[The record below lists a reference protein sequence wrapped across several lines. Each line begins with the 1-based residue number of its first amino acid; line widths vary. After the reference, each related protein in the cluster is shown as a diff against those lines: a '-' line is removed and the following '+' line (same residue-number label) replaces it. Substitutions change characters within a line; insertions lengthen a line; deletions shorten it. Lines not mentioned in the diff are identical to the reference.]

1 MIIIY
6 NFITLC
12 KYLINNITGFVSVNY
27 IEFEYIDK
35 YDKYDEN
42 EPLCNC
48 NLCYTFRNVIF
59 FATRRL
65 ECKNV

>member
-12 KYLINNITGFVSVNY
+12 KYIINNNSGL
-27 IEFEYIDK
+27 EFEYID
-35 YDKYDEN
+35 DKDD

-48 NLCYTFRNVIF
+48 RLCYTFRNILLF
-59 FATRRL
+59 TTCRL
-65 ECKNV
+65 KCRPV